1 MKTILLLI
9 FTVFSLNLTAQNDE
23 QIQKIAQSTCECL
36 SEKNLEGKTQ
46 QEIEVQFGF
55 CILGSV
61 SKNKKEFDEMYGG
74 KSIMEIDMEKFGEE
88 IGLQLAGLCPDVFM
102 NLDLGPD
109 EEESVEL
116 NVELGKIISIEKK
129 QFNTINLEIG
139 DGSVLKFLWLW
150 DFEGS
155 DILIKNQCKNK
166 WINIFYSSLLLYD
179 AEKKSYVNYKVIERV
194 ELGE

>member
-9 FTVFSLNLTAQNDE
+9 FTIFSLNLTAQNDE

-88 IGLQLAGLCPDVFM
+88 IGLQLTGLCPDVFM

-155 DILIKNQCKNK
+155 DILIKNQYKNK